1 MTEPIFRDEK
11 TITVEAKGHSLWT
24 VALPYISGPAKV
36 RFTADVASRWK
47 VGTEEC
53 GPGGLRKGL
62 FDSMLPTAP
71 LGALIGKLG
80 GGDSDCPA
88 FLRPEDASTAIAA
101 MTGVF
106 AVGSYCVLDVKAS
119 DHGAVFLTVNDKVS
133 GFAEHGGAIEVKV
146 AVAVS

>member
-11 TITVEAKGHSLWT
+11 TVQVKAGGDTLWT
-24 VALPYISGPAKV
+24 LALPYVPGPAKV
-36 RFTADVASRWK
+36 RITADAASRWNPGIK
-47 VGTEEC
+47 EC
-53 GPGGLRKGL
+53 GPGGLREGL

-71 LGALIGKLG
+71 RGALIGKLG

-88 FLRPEDASTAIAA
+88 FPRPGDSTTITA

-106 AVGSYCVLDVKAS
+106 AVGSYCVLEVEAGKG
-119 DHGAVFLTVNDKVS
+119 GALFLTMNDSVS
-133 GFAEHGGAIEVKV
+133 SFANHSGTLDVKV